1 MVSGYSKPL
10 PKTENDPKNQ
20 DEYDWEKIR
29 GKAEEF
35 IFINSDNDPWQCTD
49 VQGRIMADKV
59 DGKLI
64 VMHDGHMGSSYFN
77 QPYKEFPLIL
87 SLIK

>member
-1 MVSGYSKPL
+1 MA
-10 PKTENDPKNQ
+10 
-20 DEYDWEKIR
+20 
-29 GKAEEF
+29 GK
-35 IFINSDNDPWQCTD
+35 
-49 VQGRIMADKV
+49 VG
-59 DGKLI
+59 GKLI